1 MVVQAN
7 FSGKSKTVAVY
18 EIDAGNN
25 VTFKVVLKETA
36 SGSRDFEIVLSQNAS
51 ADYSEALNHPFY
63 KDFVLPWVYKE
74 KEVAPAAQQTSN
86 NVVNFAAFKNKK

>member
-25 VTFKVVLKETA
+25 VTFKVVLKESA
-36 SGSRDFEIVLSQNAS
+36 SGARDFEIVLSQNAS

-74 KEVAPAAQQTSN
+74 KEVASQPPASSAK
-86 NVVNFAAFKNKK
+86 VVNISEFKKKK

>member
-1 MVVQAN
+1 MIVQAD

-25 VTFKVVLKETA
+25 VTFKVILKESA
-36 SGSRDFEIVLSQNAS
+36 SGSRDFELILSQNAS

-74 KEVAPAAQQTSN
+74 KEVTEQTQTSSA
-86 NVVNFAAFKNKK
+86 NVVSLSDFRKKK